1 MFNFLLPYIEQTAL
15 DQAAK
20 TCADYFTG
28 SAIPQ
33 GSVWAVVN
41 GKYVHAH
48 PIPAYKCPDERMQ
61 TADGGSAATYQAANE
76 SAYGN
81 YAANLGLRRAT
92 KQSVKGARR
101 SPRFETARA
110 TRCSSPSVTDVRQ
123 RRRLSGPLAWANLWS
138 DSNQPWLPSYCMN
151 KPLTTRTDPY
161 EACKPFQVSPNPLW
175 ECDVYRAESPH
186 SGGMNV
192 GVGDGSVRFV
202 GESIDQTIW
211 ANLCDPRRQ
220 RRGQR
225 LVIKIRVRGGK

>member
-1 MFNFLLPYIEQTAL
+1 MRNNVKQIGLALQAIAEANGVFPPLGSDGGSLVPVQVQGPYQGPKGYTLFNFLLPYIEQTAL

-81 YAANLGLRRAT
+81 YAANFLVFGGADEAERRRRGDVRLDSRRHEQHAVLRRAL
-92 KQSVKGARR
+92 RH
-101 SPRFETARA
+101 
-110 TRCSSPSVTDVRQ
+110 VRQ
-123 RRRLSGPLAWANLWS
+123 RRRSEWS
-138 DSNQPWLPSYCMN
+138 
-151 KPLTTRTDPY
+151 
-161 EACKPFQVSPNPLW
+161 A
-175 ECDVYRAESPH
+175 
-186 SGGMNV
+186 
-192 GVGDGSVRFV
+192 GVG
-202 GESIDQTIW
+202 
-211 ANLCDPRRQ
+211 
-220 RRGQR
+220 
-225 LVIKIRVRGGK
+225 